1 MALPLGYLRPLLEPH
16 GFTVAFLIQAAEAAD
31 VPGLG
36 ELAHDVATGLVP
48 PTTPEVVAVHEPT
61 GGYPAIA
68 VAVPITNED
77 AALLL
82 AGDLVTAR
90 DVVEALEDAVTGFLE
105 QARAGKFN

>member
-1 MALPLGYLRPLLEPH
+1 MALPLLHLRSLLEPR
-16 GFTVAFLIQAAEAAD
+16 GFRAAFLIQAKEAHD

-36 ELAHDVATGLVP
+36 ELAHDVAQGLVP
-48 PTTPEVVAVHEPT
+48 PTTPEVVGVREAN
-61 GGYPAIA
+61 GGYPDVA
-68 VAVPITNED
+68 VAVPVTNED

-90 DVVEALEDAVTGFLE
+90 DLVEALEEAAEHFLE